1 MNYLRH
7 FIASLIVV
15 LLMQQA
21 VTAQPPVSLI
31 RADSSWGKETFQFP
45 LSFAPELKYDG
56 VEEARFPKGW
66 AKKDSTAFWSYVFAW
81 QLKTTHPLS
90 KADLEKNLRLYFDG
104 LMSAVAEVPKEKLP
118 ATKVLLQESKKTGGS
133 RLLKG
138 TVEIYDAFTLKEPLL
153 LYVRIEQTYC
163 SKNKTALLLFRFS
176 PKPPDHLI
184 WKQLN
189 GLTILKELIY
199 KNQCR

>member
-1 MNYLRH
+1 MKYLRH
-7 FIASLIVV
+7 FIATLIAV
-15 LLMQQA
+15 LLIQQT
-21 VTAQPPVSLI
+21 VTAQPPVSII

-56 VEEARFPKGW
+56 VEEARFPKDW

-81 QLKTTHPLS
+81 QLKTTPPLS

-104 LMSAVAEVPKEKLP
+104 LMSAVAAVPKEKLP
-118 ATKVLLQESKKTGGS
+118 ATKAWLQESKKTGDS

-153 LYVRIEQTYC
+153 LYVTIEQTYC
-163 SKNKTALLLFRFS
+163 NKNKTALLLFRFS
-176 PKPPDHLI
+176 PKPPEHLI